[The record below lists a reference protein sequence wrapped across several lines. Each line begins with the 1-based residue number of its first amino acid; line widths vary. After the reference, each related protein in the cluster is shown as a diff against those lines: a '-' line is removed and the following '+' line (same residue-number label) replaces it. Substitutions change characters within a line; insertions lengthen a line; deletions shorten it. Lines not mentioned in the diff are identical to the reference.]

1 MRSVMNYKGENMN
14 RIYTGAGVVSISVII
29 CVLVYI
35 IIVGI

>member
-1 MRSVMNYKGENMN
+1 MNSKGERMN

-35 IIVGI
+35 IMIGI